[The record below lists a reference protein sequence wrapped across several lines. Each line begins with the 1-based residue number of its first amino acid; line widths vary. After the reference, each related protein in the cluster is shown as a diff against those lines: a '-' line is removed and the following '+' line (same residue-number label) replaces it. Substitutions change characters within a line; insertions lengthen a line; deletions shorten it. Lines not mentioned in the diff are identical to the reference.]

1 MEQSAA
7 WRSSLDP
14 ITGTYQEE
22 VKTSCRQPAE
32 LRKQVRAFREYDQKS
47 VAAAGPPAKAREP
60 YDNEVVKCWT
70 AEITKTTDIFKRL
83 TQRDLSLTRWLRSE
97 CLARKWIANRK
108 PIDRLAIPHVLRV
121 KCAGA
126 SMERSRDDE

>member
-1 MEQSAA
+1 MA
-7 WRSSLDP
+7 
-14 ITGTYQEE
+14 
-22 VKTSCRQPAE
+22 
-32 LRKQVRAFREYDQKS
+32 
-47 VAAAGPPAKAREP
+47 PPAKAREP

-83 TQRDLSLTRWLRSE
+83 TQRDLIANRWLRSV
-97 CLARKWIANRK
+97 CLARKWIANCK
-108 PIDRLAIPHVLRV
+108 PIDRLAISHVLRV